1 VIITVKVFVTGG
13 AGFIGSHLVDALIDR
28 GDCVHVIDNLS
39 SGNPHHVNPS
49 AKFHEI
55 ELTSPKVI
63 DLIVDEKP
71 EYIFHLAAQADVS
84 KSTAFPLEDLKANVA
99 GTVNILEAC
108 RVSGVKKIIFSSTS
122 AVYGNVGSE
131 MINEETIASPISF
144 YGLSKLTAEYYI
156 KLYHE
161 SFSIPYTILR
171 YGNVYG
177 PRQTSKG
184 EGGVIAVFLEKLK
197 NKEKLKVNG
206 DGLQTRD
213 FIYVGDVVTANIA
226 ACKTEVNTT
235 VQISTGYT
243 TSILQLIDLIQQIH
257 PVPVE
262 YYHSNDRFGDIKH
275 SCLDNRLAIKTLNWK
290 PAHSIGEGIRKT
302 YQSFH

>member
-1 VIITVKVFVTGG
+1 VIIKVKVIVTGG
-13 AGFIGSHLVDALIDR
+13 AGFIGSHLVDALIDK
-28 GDCVHVIDNLS
+28 GDCVHVIDDLS
-39 SGNPHHVNPS
+39 SGRLRNVNPA

-63 DLIVDEKP
+63 DLIAEVKP
-71 EYIFHLAAQADVS
+71 DYIFHLAAQADVS
-84 KSTAFPLEDLKANVA
+84 KSTAFPAEDLRVNVA
-99 GTVNILEAC
+99 GTVNLLEAC
-108 RVSGVKKIIFSSTS
+108 RIAGVKKFIFSSTS
-122 AVYGNVGSE
+122 AVYGNTGCE
-131 MINEETIASPISF
+131 IINEETTASPISF

-156 KLYHE
+156 KLYHD

-197 NKEKLKVNG
+197 NKERLKVNG

-213 FIYVGDVVTANIA
+213 FIYAGDVVSANIA

-235 VQISTGYT
+235 VQISTGCT
-243 TSILQLIDLIQQIH
+243 TSILELIDLIQEIH
-257 PVPVE
+257 PVPIE
-262 YYHSNDRFGDIKH
+262 YYHSNDRPGDIKH
-275 SCLDNRLAIKTLNWK
+275 SCLDNELAKKTLNWK
-290 PAHSIGEGIRKT
+290 PSHSIDEGIRKT
-302 YQSFH
+302 YQSFL

>member
-1 VIITVKVFVTGG
+1 MKVIVTGG

-28 GDCVHVIDNLS
+28 GDYVHVIDNLS
-39 SGNPHHVNPS
+39 SGKIHHINPS

-63 DLIVDEKP
+63 DLIDKIKP
-71 EYIFHLAAQADVS
+71 EYVFHLAAQADVS
-84 KSTAFPLEDLKANVA
+84 KSTLFPLEDLKANVA

-122 AVYGNVGSE
+122 AVYGNTGSE
-131 MINEETIASPISF
+131 MIKEDTIASPISF

-213 FIYVGDVVTANIA
+213 FIYVGDVVSANIA
-226 ACKTEVNTT
+226 ASNSEVNATM
-235 VQISTGYT
+235 QISTGCS
-243 TSILQLIDLIQQIH
+243 TSVLQLIDLIKQIH
-257 PVPVE
+257 PLPVE
-262 YYHSNDRFGDIKH
+262 YYHSHDRFGDIKH
-275 SCLDNRLAIKTLNWK
+275 SCLDNRLAIKTLNWE
-290 PAHSIGEGIRKT
+290 PVHSIGEGIRKT

>member
-1 VIITVKVFVTGG
+1 VKVIVTGG
-13 AGFIGSHLVDALIDR
+13 AGFIGSHLVDALIDK

-39 SGNPHHVNPS
+39 SGKLRDVNPA

-55 ELTSPKVI
+55 ELTSQKVI
-63 DLIVDEKP
+63 DLIVKVKP
-71 EYIFHLAAQADVS
+71 DYIFHLAAQADVS
-84 KSTAFPLEDLKANVA
+84 KSTAFPAEDLRANVA
-99 GTVNILEAC
+99 GTVNLLEAC
-108 RVSGVKKIIFSSTS
+108 RVSGVKKFIFSSTS
-122 AVYGNVGSE
+122 AIYGNTGGE

-156 KLYHE
+156 KLFHD

-197 NKEKLKVNG
+197 NNEKLKVNG

-226 ACKTEVNTT
+226 ACQTEVNAT
-235 VQISTGYT
+235 VQVSTGCT
-243 TSILQLIDLIQQIH
+243 TTILQLIDLIQQIH
-257 PVPVE
+257 PVPIE
-262 YYHSNDRFGDIKH
+262 YYHTNDRFGDIKH
-275 SCLDNRLAIKTLNWK
+275 SCLDNRLAMKTLNWK
-290 PAHSIGEGIRKT
+290 PAHEIEEGIRKT